1 MKKITCQFPLCG
13 NKGIRIISAKETVKK
28 MREQFN
34 ITSKRPQVFDFCR
47 DMLVEGKKDYAHI
60 DYLRK
65 NGEEGIVN
73 TKRFMTNLL
82 DWDIT
87 SNIGK

>member
-1 MKKITCQFPLCG
+1 
-13 NKGIRIISAKETVKK
+13 
-28 MREQFN
+28 
-34 ITSKRPQVFDFCR
+34 
-47 DMLVEGKKDYAHI
+47 MLVEGKKDYAHI